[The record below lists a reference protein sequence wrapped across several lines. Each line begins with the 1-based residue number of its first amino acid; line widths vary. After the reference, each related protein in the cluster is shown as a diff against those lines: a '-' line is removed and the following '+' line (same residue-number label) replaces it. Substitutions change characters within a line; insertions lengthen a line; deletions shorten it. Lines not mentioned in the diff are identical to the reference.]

1 MQVTNVVFNSTA
13 SPGDKTIIDPPAEER
28 KIIVD
33 LLKEEKV
40 AEATRYSEGLITAY
54 PRSFM
59 LFYSLGMSCL
69 LLDEAEKARVYLK
82 RATKLN
88 PGVADPWRCLGEAYL
103 KLELNADAR
112 RCFDQ
117 ALQLNPDD
125 PASRRGMTQSIID
138 PADFD
143 VSVETLEKMVTEDPD
158 HPHLL
163 MALGQCF
170 VEQEKYIRSIDAL
183 EKAAGLMPEDTSI
196 MAAVGQAYAE
206 FNQPDEALQWFNR
219 VLDHKPPRP
228 QLLSMMANAART
240 KGEFELALDYANQ
253 AIALNPDGAG
263 PKNTLA
269 SIHATLGDKKKAI
282 EVIEDVLT
290 QHPDNIEAMIELV
303 ITTMVKKDDP
313 AYKALEDAYKI
324 KPENHFAE
332 KQKTRV
338 GFALGKAYGDTNQY
352 AKSIRVLK
360 EVNAKRREFLGFD
373 LENEVRSFE
382 LVKHVFDPITPDDC
396 VEANPNDRQMIFIL
410 GMPRSGT
417 TLTEQIIASHSQ
429 VYGGGELNFMNEET
443 AELMY
448 MFGLQPDVQL
458 KKVAFEHIRRNYLG
472 HIDSLKVGER
482 FITDKMPHNFL
493 RLGYILAAFPE
504 AKVIHLNRDP
514 VAVCLSCFQKLF
526 PARGMGFTFDLRDLG
541 LYYGMYLDLMQ
552 FWRDKF
558 PGRILDLDY
567 KTLTEDQEGQTRM
580 LLDYCGLPWE
590 DQCLE
595 FYNTRRGVLTAS
607 QIQVRDKMYQGSSDV
622 WKKYRRHLG
631 ELLDA
636 LDEAGVK
643 YG

>member
-13 SPGDKTIIDPPAEER
+13 SPDDKTIIDPPAEER

-125 PASRRGMTQSIID
+125 LASRRGMTQSIID

-206 FNQPDEALQWFNR
+206 FNQPNEALQWFNR

-240 KGEFELALDYANQ
+240 KGEFELALDYVNQ

-303 ITTMVKKDDP
+303 ITTTVKKDDP

-332 KQKTRV
+332 SRKR
-338 GFALGKAYGDTNQY
+338 GW
-352 AKSIRVLK
+352 VLP
-360 EVNAKRREFLGFD
+360 
-373 LENEVRSFE
+373 
-382 LVKHVFDPITPDDC
+382 LVK
-396 VEANPNDRQMIFIL
+396 
-410 GMPRSGT
+410 
-417 TLTEQIIASHSQ
+417 
-429 VYGGGELNFMNEET
+429 
-443 AELMY
+443 
-448 MFGLQPDVQL
+448 
-458 KKVAFEHIRRNYLG
+458 
-472 HIDSLKVGER
+472 
-482 FITDKMPHNFL
+482 
-493 RLGYILAAFPE
+493 
-504 AKVIHLNRDP
+504 
-514 VAVCLSCFQKLF
+514 
-526 PARGMGFTFDLRDLG
+526 
-541 LYYGMYLDLMQ
+541 
-552 FWRDKF
+552 
-558 PGRILDLDY
+558 
-567 KTLTEDQEGQTRM
+567 
-580 LLDYCGLPWE
+580 
-590 DQCLE
+590 
-595 FYNTRRGVLTAS
+595 LTAIPTS
-607 QIQVRDKMYQGSSDV
+607 TPNPSGC
-622 WKKYRRHLG
+622 
-631 ELLDA
+631 
-636 LDEAGVK
+636 
-643 YG
+643 